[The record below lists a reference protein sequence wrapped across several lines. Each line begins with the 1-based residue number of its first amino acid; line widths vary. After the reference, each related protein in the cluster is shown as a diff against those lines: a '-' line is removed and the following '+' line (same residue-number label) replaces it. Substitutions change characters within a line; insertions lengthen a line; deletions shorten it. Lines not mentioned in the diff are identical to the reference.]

1 MLNYGSYGI
10 ASMAQINIEALK
22 AKKGI
27 DVVHTPYKGAGPAV
41 QSVAAG
47 EATLTIPGKTAEV
60 RKRQ

>member
-1 MLNYGSYGI
+1 M